1 MISKEEFSKMLS
13 GEYDIM
19 LKQLDGL
26 SHADSLLQPQP
37 GGNCL
42 NWVMGHLV
50 GNLVDILN
58 VLGGES
64 PDGLLNLD
72 RYGFGSEPVCGD
84 EAGLI
89 ELPALRDAYGH
100 LTEAINTRLAEM
112 KETDFDQEIDFWQG
126 TSRRG
131 YVAFFYFFHHTYH
144 IGQLEQLRNL
154 AGKTEEV
161 I

>member
-1 MISKEEFSKMLS
+1 MITKDEFAKLLTA
-13 GEYDIM
+13 EHDLM
-19 LKQLDGL
+19 LKQVDGL
-26 SHADSLLQPQP
+26 SHTDSLLQPQP

-50 GNLVDILN
+50 GNLADILA
-58 VLGGES
+58 VLDGES
-64 PDGLLNLD
+64 PAGLPNLD
-72 RYGFGSEPVCGD
+72 RYGFGSEPVCGE
-84 EAGLI
+84 EADLI

-126 TSRRG
+126 NSRRG
-131 YVAFFYFFHHTYH
+131 YVAFFYFFHHSYH

-154 AGKTEEV
+154 AGRTDKV